1 LKFNL
6 KKPAPHHTKHLLAY
20 LYLYP
25 HHLIPAWFVCL
36 APAPYPL
43 LSTLPLTH
51 HPAPQRCRK
60 ALKNKHLLYIC
71 KALKVKGFT
80 HCGKLAERMR
90 KGCGKTCGIKQI
102 VENQAL
108 REILSAF
115 PHMRK
120 DISQTRRSDPPRPL
134 ARFLHSRTRFFYT
147 FTLNRNM
154 RNKMRKTFENQGFEF
169 FRKSFRMLSASFPQ
183 TCTFAKS
190 IR

>member
-1 LKFNL
+1 LHPNL
-6 KKPAPHHTKHLLAY
+6 APYPCLAPNQAPNLTLTEIEIQSQKPAPHYTKRLLVY

-25 HHLIPAWFVCL
+25 HHLILAWFVCL

-51 HPAPQRCRK
+51 PPAPQRCRK
-60 ALKNKHLLYIC
+60 ALKNKHLLDVC

-108 REILSAF
+108 RE
-115 PHMRK
+115 
-120 DISQTRRSDPPRPL
+120 
-134 ARFLHSRTRFFYT
+134 
-147 FTLNRNM
+147 N
-154 RNKMRKTFENQGFEF
+154 
-169 FRKSFRMLSASFPQ
+169 SFRISAY
-183 TCTFAKS
+183 A
-190 IR
+190 